1 VLQKAKLG
9 ADEKNSEKYRKNT
22 QINAAAL
29 FAAPSSL
36 V

>member
-9 ADEKNSEKYRKNT
+9 ADEKKIQKNT
-22 QINAAAL
+22 KINAAAL